1 MVLQKA
7 EKFLGDFFRSNLCL
21 FFPPNLLAAASIYM
35 SGELLKVD
43 LQSAKIL
50 GEGKMD
56 KDVSTTITQ
65 QASNFETFPIS
76 QTQNQKVDQDSQPNQ
91 SKNDSLTIINPNKLN
106 KPKITTDGEADCFDL
121 FHDKD
126 HPINN
131 TNQNDSFF
139 SFPTNQINHHKEK
152 SFESQ
157 KDNTD
162 KLPEAQ
168 NVQAIFTNDN
178 TQTATKTDTNLITIL
193 QNNDSKSN
201 QSAKIKQSD
210 LKRQNPDAIDGDH
223 LKFYS
228 VQGIHQPQNGLGLE
242 IDTEMTQELDN
253 GTKNV
258 FVEQESTV
266 TNKKIMDNSYNEKK
280 LDGNHSENSDHASDR
295 IREEKLVP
303 QENIDAN
310 TGQFGDLS
318 QKIHINFLDGSD
330 PPANASPIQKE
341 AQLENEL
348 DFCGSEKPRTG
359 SGEGGGFEIYDKNNF
374 GTEVNSKKPPG
385 ALIFI
390 NIRTEEDTQSTLN
403 LDKQNLDVLVKPG
416 NSQLQTDF
424 DVQKREYKKLK
435 VFCRSPDIQHNISG
449 MPTLE
454 NSKSGL
460 EDNIKRNTL
469 PDSISGIAEE
479 KISGFEPDTQIFD
492 NKPWINN
499 NATTDNCSMLSS
511 DTNLVWYKIFG
522 TDVTLDKLKKITQQL
537 YQYLKL
543 SKE

>member
-1 MVLQKA
+1 M
-7 EKFLGDFFRSNLCL
+7 
-21 FFPPNLLAAASIYM
+21 
-35 SGELLKVD
+35 
-43 LQSAKIL
+43 
-50 GEGKMD
+50 
-56 KDVSTTITQ
+56 
-65 QASNFETFPIS
+65 
-76 QTQNQKVDQDSQPNQ
+76 
-91 SKNDSLTIINPNKLN
+91 
-106 KPKITTDGEADCFDL
+106 
-121 FHDKD
+121 
-126 HPINN
+126 
-131 TNQNDSFF
+131 
-139 SFPTNQINHHKEK
+139 
-152 SFESQ
+152 
-157 KDNTD
+157 
-162 KLPEAQ
+162 
-168 NVQAIFTNDN
+168 
-178 TQTATKTDTNLITIL
+178 
-193 QNNDSKSN
+193 
-201 QSAKIKQSD
+201 
-210 LKRQNPDAIDGDH
+210 
-223 LKFYS
+223 
-228 VQGIHQPQNGLGLE
+228 
-242 IDTEMTQELDN
+242 
-253 GTKNV
+253 
-258 FVEQESTV
+258 
-266 TNKKIMDNSYNEKK
+266 
-280 LDGNHSENSDHASDR
+280 
-295 IREEKLVP
+295 
-303 QENIDAN
+303 
-310 TGQFGDLS
+310 
-318 QKIHINFLDGSD
+318 DGSD

-522 TDVTLDKLKKITQQL
+522 TDVTLDKLKKITQ
-537 YQYLKL
+537 
-543 SKE
+543 